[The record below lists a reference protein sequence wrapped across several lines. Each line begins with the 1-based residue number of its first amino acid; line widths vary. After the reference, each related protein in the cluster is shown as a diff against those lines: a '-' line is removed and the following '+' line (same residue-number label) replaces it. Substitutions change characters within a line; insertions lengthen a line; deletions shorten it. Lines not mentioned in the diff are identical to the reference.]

1 MEIKIR
7 SRSLSEKVV
16 LLSMADL
23 ELSGT
28 TPTHTGEVIRATKDH
43 VDAVEAD
50 TMGKLSESEV
60 NRALNRLEAE
70 GYVEIAETGDTSP
83 VGKGRPA
90 YTLGVDVEAII
101 DALADDDAVGH
112 LADRV
117 ASETA

>member
-1 MEIKIR
+1 MEIKIG

-23 ELSGT
+23 ELTGT
-28 TPTHTGEVIRATKDH
+28 APAHTGEVIRATKDH
-43 VDAVEAD
+43 VEAVEAD

-70 GYVEIAETGDTSP
+70 GYVEIVETGDTSP
-83 VGKGRPA
+83 IGKGRPT
-90 YTLGVDVEAII
+90 YTLGVEVETVIE
-101 DALADDDAVGH
+101 ALAEDEAVGQ